1 MEPSEERSSESASY
15 YIEWRFRGAAASAQ
29 ERFMLPSLRNALLI
43 HNPNAGN
50 GGSARRRM
58 LDEARRILSLGGI
71 EADLQETT
79 APGDAT
85 AMAERAAREGRTLV
99 MACGGEGTLKEV
111 VNGLAGQQNGHRVPM
126 ALLPGGTANV
136 LAKELGLPWDIPSA
150 AAKLVHGEVKD
161 IALGL
166 ATPLKE
172 PDKKRYF
179 LSVAGPGP
187 DGMIVYAIDL
197 DLKARFG
204 ILAYWWQGRREGFPS
219 THP

>member
-50 GGSARRRM
+50 GGKGRRRM

-71 EADLQETT
+71 EADLQETR

-85 AMAERAAREGRTLV
+85 VMAQRATVEGRQLV
-99 MACGGEGTLKEV
+99 IACGGDGTLNEV
-111 VNGLAGQQNGHRVPM
+111 VNGLAVEQNGHRVAM

-136 LAKELGLPWDIPSA
+136 LAKEIGLPSGIPA
-150 AAKLVHGEVKD
+150 AAEKLVRGGGKE
-161 IALGL
+161 ISLGL
-166 ATPLKE
+166 ATPLKD
-172 PDKKRYF
+172 PSKHRFF
-179 LSVAGPGP
+179 LIVSVSGS
-187 DGMIVYAIDL
+187 YALFELSMDFYHE
-197 DLKARFG
+197 R
-204 ILAYWWQGRREGFPS
+204 
-219 THP
+219 